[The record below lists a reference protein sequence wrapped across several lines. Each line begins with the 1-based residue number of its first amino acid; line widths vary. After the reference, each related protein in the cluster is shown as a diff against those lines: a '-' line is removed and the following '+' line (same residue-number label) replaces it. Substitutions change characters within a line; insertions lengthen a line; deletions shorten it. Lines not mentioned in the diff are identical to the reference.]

1 MPPPAYDPLFEDP
14 ALSHRERIERLV
26 AAALSDPEVR
36 LRFEDELARGGMGA
50 VRQAFDRSLQR
61 RMAVKTLH
69 ADTYEHVLLVHGFLR
84 EAQVTGQ
91 LDHPNIVPI
100 HELGRNDEGELF
112 FTMKLVDG
120 ESLRDRIGRAPPAS
134 YERLKERLE
143 VFVKVCDALAFA
155 HSRGVLHC
163 DIKSANVM
171 VGSYAQVYLMDWGG
185 AQLLAP
191 PPDVDSSQWV
201 RDSLPTPRPTR
212 GLVFGTPAYM
222 SPEQASAGRE
232 PIDERSDIF
241 SMGALL
247 YEIMTGRPPYAG
259 NSAREG
265 IVRALQW
272 DVVPPEER
280 PHIYPRE
287 LIRIVMTAMARD
299 PKDRYASVKD
309 LQAAVSGLL
318 SGGGNFQTI
327 HVPAGTHVI
336 REGDEGSAAYWI
348 ESGTFEVYQER
359 GGVRRSLRTL
369 SRNVFFGETAIFAR
383 TTRTASVV
391 ALTDGVLKVLTASA
405 LESQLD
411 SMTPWMRMLIQTM
424 ARWFAGPEEGR
435 AAAAAAAAAVE
446 PSVETEAVTPEPAV
460 EAVSDRGWTGLFSED
475 SVVIDVVEDE
485 SIVDIVDLADGP
497 REVGEPRPRTPWWHP
512 PPRPSQKPA

>member
-1 MPPPAYDPLFEDP
+1 MPVTAYDPLFEDP
-14 ALSHRERIERLV
+14 SLTHRERIDRLV
-26 AAALSDPEVR
+26 EAAIRDPEAR

-100 HELGRNDEGELF
+100 HELGRDDEGGLF

-134 YERLKERLE
+134 YERLKELLE
-143 VFVKVCDALAFA
+143 VFIKVCDALAFA

-185 AQLLAP
+185 AQLLGP
-191 PPDVDSSQWV
+191 PPGVDTSHWV
-201 RDSLPTPRPTR
+201 RDSLPTPRPVT
-212 GLVFGTPAYM
+212 GMVFGTPAYM
-222 SPEQASAGRE
+222 SPEQASGGRV

-247 YEIMTGRPPYAG
+247 YEILTGRPPYVG

-265 IVRALQW
+265 IVRALRW
-272 DVVPPEER
+272 DVVPPVER
-280 PHIYPRE
+280 PHVYPRE

-299 PKDRYASVKD
+299 PKDRYQSIKD

-327 HVPAGTHVI
+327 RVPAGAHVI
-336 REGDEGSAAYWI
+336 REGEAGDAAYWI

-359 GGVRRSLRTL
+359 DGVRRSLRTL

-435 AAAAAAAAAVE
+435 LAAAAE
-446 PSVETEAVTPEPAV
+446 DPSVEVEVQPEADV
-460 EAVSDRGWTGLFSED
+460 EAVSDRGWTGLLAEE
-475 SVVIDVVEDE
+475 SVVIDVVEDA
-485 SIVDIVDLADGP
+485 SIVDIVDLADGARDP
-497 REVGEPRPRTPWWHP
+497 GEPRPRTPWWHP
-512 PPRPSQKPA
+512 PPRPQSRPV

>member
-1 MPPPAYDPLFEDP
+1 MFDAEMPDPAYDPLFEDP
-14 ALSHRERIERLV
+14 SLTHRERIDRLV
-26 AAALSDPEVR
+26 EAAIRDPEAR

-69 ADTYEHVLLVHGFLR
+69 AGTYEHVLLVHGFLR

-100 HELGRNDEGELF
+100 HELGRDEEGALY

-134 YERLKERLE
+134 YERLKELLE
-143 VFVKVCDALAFA
+143 VFIKVCDALAFA

-185 AQLLAP
+185 AQLLEP
-191 PPDVDSSQWV
+191 PPGVDTSQWV
-201 RDSLPTPRPTR
+201 RDSLPTPRPTT

-222 SPEQASAGRE
+222 SPEQASGGRE
-232 PIDERSDIF
+232 PMDERSDIF

-247 YEIMTGRPPYAG
+247 YEILTGRPPYVG

-265 IVRALQW
+265 IVRALRW

-280 PHIYPRE
+280 PHVYPRE

-299 PKDRYASVKD
+299 PKDRYQSVKD

-327 HVPAGTHVI
+327 RVPAGTHVI
-336 REGDEGSAAYWI
+336 REGEAGDAAYWI

-359 GGVRRSLRTL
+359 DGERRSLRTL

-435 AAAAAAAAAVE
+435 LAAAE
-446 PSVETEAVTPEPAV
+446 DPSVAEEVAPEPAV
-460 EAVSDRGWTGLFSED
+460 DPVSDRGWTGLLAEE
-475 SVVIDVVEDE
+475 SVVIDVVEDA
-485 SIVDIVDLADGP
+485 SIVDIVDLADGA
-497 REVGEPRPRTPWWHP
+497 REPGEPRPRTPWWHP
-512 PPRPSQKPA
+512 PPRPQHKQV